1 MKKYLFYISQNYSFS
16 ILRPIQNIMLDRGD
30 KVSWFFEGDMVNP
43 DYLTENENKLDSIQQ
58 VIEYHA
64 DVVIAPANSIP
75 TFIPGLKVAVFHGF
89 DAGKLDKRGRN
100 DHFKIRGCFDL
111 YCTQGPNT
119 TRPFKQMQKDHEFFN
134 VIETGWSTLDPLF
147 ASQKQKKP
155 STKPLI
161 LLCSTFSKKLSC
173 AKHLHPVI
181 SKLCQ
186 SDQWQWLV
194 QFHPK
199 MNKHIVDSYKALQNK
214 NLSFIE
220 TDDVIPLL
228 NKADIMVC
236 DTSSVINMFLLQN
249 KPVVTFKN
257 INPGPYLLDINDP
270 GVLEI
275 NIKIAIDRPISLMQH
290 IQEMITE
297 THPYTDGNSSQRVIK
312 AIDDVLNGKYP
323 LTKNKP
329 MNLIRNLK
337 FRKRLNYWKF
347 W

>member
-16 ILRPIQNIMLDRGD
+16 ILRPIQQVLFNRGD
-30 KVSWFFEGDMVNP
+30 KVSWFFEGDKVNP
-43 DYLTENENKLDSIQQ
+43 DYLAENENKLDSILQ

-119 TRPFKQMQKDHEFFN
+119 TQPFKQLQKGHEFFN

-147 ASQKQKKP
+147 IFPKLTKP
-155 STKPLI
+155 STRPLV
-161 LLCSTFSKKLSC
+161 LFCSTFSKKLSC
-173 AKHLHPVI
+173 AKQLLPVV

-186 SDQWQWLV
+186 SDQWQWIV

-199 MNKHIVDSYKALQNK
+199 MDQHIVDSYKALQNQ
-214 NLSFIE
+214 NLTFIE

-228 NKADIMVC
+228 NKADVMVC

-249 KPVVTFKN
+249 KPVVTFNN
-257 INPGPYLLDINDP
+257 IKPGSYLLDITDP
-270 GVLEI
+270 DALEQS
-275 NIKIAIDRPISLMQH
+275 IKTAISRPEALMQH
-290 IQEMITE
+290 IQEMIKE
-297 THPYTDGNSSQRVIK
+297 THPCTDGKSSQRGVE
-312 AIDDVLNGKYP
+312 AIDDVLGGKYP
-323 LTKNKP
+323 LTKSKP
-329 MNLIRNLK
+329 VNLVRNFK

-347 W
+347 